1 MDNQKPAKK
10 APKKKE
16 ESKENK
22 TNEKANE
29 KANETANETSKPAK
43 KDDSDDTS
51 TFNPTYQAQL
61 VITAINQYKL
71 EVYAKVV
78 DLGDDKDLANLTNC
92 MNLIR
97 ESPHEAVQNC
107 SIILITGGDTDVTA
121 LAYTKDPTKIGLK
134 EWIQATLES
143 LPHNTM
149 TLGDNFGRVTTTQD
163 APPIKAKE
171 TALSNNFT
179 YLRKINAMPKDD
191 DEDDQFIDYAEMI

>member
-1 MDNQKPAKK
+1 MDDHQPKQKTSKK
-10 APKKKE
+10 
-16 ESKENK
+16 
-22 TNEKANE
+22 
-29 KANETANETSKPAK
+29 NETSKETPKSAK
-43 KDDSDDTS
+43 KDDSDDTP
-51 TFNPTYQAQL
+51 TFDPKYQAQQ
-61 VITAINQYKL
+61 VITAIKQYQL
-71 EVYAKVV
+71 QVYAKVV

-107 SIILITGGDTDVTA
+107 SIILITGGDTDVVA
-121 LAYTKDPTKIGLK
+121 LGYTKDPTKIGLK

-179 YLRKINAMPKDD
+179 HLRKINAMPKDD